1 MIIMVNNT
9 DERPLNPIAAKNW
22 DLRQKIKANAQADE
36 ESRKAALKEVA
47 RASRDLGPET
57 RGGLVESG
65 IVRKAGSW

>member
-9 DERPLNPIAAKNW
+9 DERPLNKYAGLAW
-22 DLRQKIKANAQADE
+22 DKRQKIKANAQADE

-65 IVRKAGSW
+65 IVRKGSSW